1 MQARVRTEAA
11 KAHKGGLLRMGDS
24 AAKSGSDEQET
35 HDSSTAPLI
44 FFFSSSTSA
53 FSSSRLDCPPT
64 STLISNYPVLMTRNR
79 KHSILQHNAYCIANS
94 PLCKYNIFHVHSC
107 RRIHL
112 ALPRSAKHS
121 VQGSIQAS
129 NNQ

>member
-1 MQARVRTEAA
+1 MQARVRAEAA
-11 KAHKGGLLRMGDS
+11 KAHNGGLLRMGGS

-64 STLISNYPVLMTRNR
+64 CTLISNHPVNMTRNK
-79 KHSILQHNAYCIANS
+79 KHSILQHNAYCITNA
-94 PLCKYNIFHVHSC
+94 PLSKYHMFNFRFCS
-107 RRIHL
+107 RIHL
-112 ALPRSAKHS
+112 TIPRSAKHS
-121 VQGSIQAS
+121 VRGSSQVS
-129 NNQ
+129 KNQ